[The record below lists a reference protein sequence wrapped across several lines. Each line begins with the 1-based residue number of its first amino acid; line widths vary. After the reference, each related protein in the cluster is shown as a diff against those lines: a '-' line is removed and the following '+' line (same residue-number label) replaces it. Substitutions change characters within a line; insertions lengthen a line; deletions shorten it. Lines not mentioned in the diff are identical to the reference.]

1 MDNHAATV
9 LVIAHRLA
17 TVIDADR
24 VLVMSDG
31 TGVEYD
37 HPFHLL
43 AEKEEDSCITRDDG
57 YFARMVRATG
67 QESSESL
74 FNLAK
79 EKYML
84 G

>member
-67 QESSESL
+67 
-74 FNLAK
+74 
-79 EKYML
+79 
-84 G
+84 